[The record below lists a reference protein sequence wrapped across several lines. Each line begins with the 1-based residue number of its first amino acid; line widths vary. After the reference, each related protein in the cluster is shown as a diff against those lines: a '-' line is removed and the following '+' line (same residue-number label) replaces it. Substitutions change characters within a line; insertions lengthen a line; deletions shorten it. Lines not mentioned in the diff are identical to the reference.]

1 MTDRENDVLHIKNII
16 FNHRLPSIMLAVVL
30 TMVALTVLVNHSW
43 LTGETT
49 KSLIV
54 TEENGIYDLTGLNV
68 SKETVIKLVPGDVY
82 YPNTYLT
89 PESVNNYV
97 PESIDRFEEI
107 RADYLSQR
115 FVLKVPEG
123 SGVYAFTFTLSGRH
137 AMEVYVNGTLSS
149 QTGKTGTTKQDT
161 EVWENN
167 ISFYG
172 AEVNGEIDILLNSAQ
187 FYHAKRGASLA
198 ELILSSSKS
207 LYNPFFNSQIIGIAS
222 MGVLLCAAVLL
233 LGIYLMLSRTSAT
246 LYFALA
252 CIVMAIRECL
262 QSQAWVY
269 FSIPGNISFMLE
281 YLSMVLTTIFLSL
294 YLKQYATGKLMFTA
308 IYTAILGSLV
318 YGIVV
323 IFGDSLIYTSTLKY
337 YQILLVLCIVPG
349 IGFLFWKMRCPTKEQ
364 GTALFGI
371 AVFYFA
377 ALSDIVM
384 YSDIFGDTKVNVP
397 VTSAAM
403 LIFMLAQTISL
414 FQMNNRVLGE
424 AKEAE
429 QKLEA
434 EKTALESIN
443 RLKTEFLS
451 NVSHE
456 LKTPLTVVS
465 GHAQLMGAQ
474 LTNPE
479 FVSVRDKARIIS
491 SEADRLA
498 LLVGQMLD
506 MARIEENNI
515 LLEKRYCHIDELIYQ
530 AVETHFPILNKSDNR
545 LELDVGLDLPK
556 VNVDPARITQVIVNL
571 IANAL
576 KHTQKG
582 VITISAEKAENFIE
596 VSISDTGKGIPD
608 EELVNLFTRFQPG
621 SSKIGTG
628 LGLYIC
634 KHLVEEHGGSI
645 GVKSALNRG
654 TTVTFSLPL

>member
-1 MTDRENDVLHIKNII
+1 MKDVLHIKNII
-16 FNHRLPSIMLAVVL
+16 FSHKLLSIVFVAFLI
-30 TMVALTVLVNHSW
+30 MVALTVLVSQP
-43 LTGETT
+43 LFTGATT
-49 KSLIV
+49 ESHIV
-54 TEENGIYDLTGLNV
+54 TEENGIYDLTGMNN
-68 SKETVIKLVPGDVY
+68 SEKTVIKLVPGKVY

-89 PESVNNYV
+89 PENVNASV
-97 PESIDRFEEI
+97 PESIDSFEEI

-137 AMEVYVNGTLSS
+137 AMAVYVNGTLAA
-149 QTGKTGTTKQDT
+149 QTGKNGTNKKDT

-167 ISFYG
+167 IFFYG
-172 AEVNGEIDILLNSAQ
+172 AEVNGKIDILLNSAQ

-198 ELILSSSKS
+198 ELNLSSSKTFS
-207 LYNPFFNSQIIGIAS
+207 NPFLNSQIIGIANI
-222 MGVLLCAAVLL
+222 GVLLCAAVLL
-233 LGIYLMLSRTSAT
+233 LGIYLMLSRTRAT

-252 CIVMAIRECL
+252 CIVMAMRECL

-269 FSIPGNISFMLE
+269 FSISGNISFMLE
-281 YLSMVLTTIFLSL
+281 YLTMVLSTIFLTL
-294 YLKQYATGKLMFTA
+294 YLSQYMTGKFLRV
-308 IYTAILGSLV
+308 IRYTAILGSLV
-318 YGIVV
+318 YGAIV
-323 IFGDSLIYTSTLKY
+323 IFGDSVFYTSVLKY

-349 IGFLFWKMRCPTKEQ
+349 IGVLFWKMRSPTTEQ
-364 GTALFGI
+364 GTAMFGI

-384 YSDIFGDTKVNVP
+384 YSDIFGDTKINAP

-434 EKTALESIN
+434 EKTILESLN
-443 RLKTEFLS
+443 QLKTEFLG

-465 GHAQLMGAQ
+465 GHAQLIGAQ
-474 LTNPE
+474 LAGPE
-479 FVSVRDKARIIS
+479 NAAARDKARIIS

-530 AVETHFPILNKSDNR
+530 AVETHFSILNKGGNR
-545 LELDVGLDLPK
+545 LEIDVGLDLPE
-556 VNVDPARITQVIVNL
+556 VNVDPARITQVMVNL

-576 KHTQKG
+576 KHTQQG
-582 VITISAEKAENFIE
+582 VVTISAGKAENFIE
-596 VSISDTGKGIPD
+596 VSISDTGKGIP
-608 EELVNLFTRFQPG
+608 EEKLNNLFTRFQPG
-621 SSKIGTG
+621 SGKTGTG
-628 LGLYIC
+628 LGLFIC
-634 KHLVEEHGGSI
+634 KYLVEEHGGSI
-645 GVKSALNRG
+645 GVESTLNRG
-654 TTVTFSLPL
+654 TTVTFTLPL